1 MIRIVTHTAPDGDAL
16 GAVFAAHELLASAG
30 QLATVH
36 LFGDLPRWFPAVHQL
51 LGAPPYETTP
61 VTEGPVWLFD
71 ASSLVRCGAGN
82 VAEGLAIDVLF
93 DHHPDE
99 STPAAWLM
107 ICPEMSSTCEM
118 LVRCSTPDLLDGASI
133 NPQAAGWL
141 YLGLRTDSLSFA
153 TDTTSAHTHDVASW
167 LIEQGAPHIAIA
179 AAVRRSMPSK
189 HLGFQT
195 EVLGRATWLGDAL
208 LVVAD
213 QLTMERYGVNKN
225 DVKSVFS
232 LTGQLADVGLA
243 AVLVEMPDGRTI
255 LSLRSPGSG
264 RAQALARHFG
274 GGGHPSAAGANV
286 ARGLHEVRHELLM
299 ILGTEVHP
307 CLSC

>member
-1 MIRIVTHTAPDGDAL
+1 MIRLLTHTAPDGDAL
-16 GAVFAAHELLASAG
+16 GAVFAARELLASAG

-99 STPAAWLM
+99 GTPAAWLM

-118 LVRCSTPDLLDGASI
+118 LARCSTPDLLDGASI
-133 NPQAAGWL
+133 NPQVAGWL

-153 TDTTSAHTHDVASW
+153 TDTTSAYTHDVASW

-179 AAVRRSMPSK
+179 AAVRRSMPRE
-189 HLGFQT
+189 HLSFQSWA
-195 EVLGRATWLGDAL
+195 LGNALWCGDAL
-208 LVVAD
+208 VITAD
-213 QLTMERYGVNKN
+213 QVNMNHFGVNKN
-225 DVKSVFS
+225 DVKSLFS
-232 LTGQLADVGLA
+232 TTGQLADAGLVA
-243 AVLVEMPDGRTI
+243 LLIEMLDGRTI
-255 LSLRSPGSG
+255 ISLRSPGSG
-264 RAQALARHFG
+264 RAQSLARRFG

-286 ARGLHEVRHELLM
+286 ARGLNEVRHELLM

-307 CLSC
+307 CPSC